1 MIFKVARNEN
11 ITLNPWVT
19 VSPGS
24 NFCWSVLVLVIVS
37 RFIYSLL
44 GLKGFYWDVEI
55 FIRLMCAL
63 ICPIVAMFLVEQIT
77 QKITFPAGGLTVY
90 SAML

>member
-1 MIFKVARNEN
+1 MIFKVARNKN
-11 ITLNPWVT
+11 VTLNPWVT

-55 FIRLMCAL
+55 FIRLC
-63 ICPIVAMFLVEQIT
+63 VH
-77 QKITFPAGGLTVY
+77 
-90 SAML
+90 